1 MPMRAFVTK
10 EMATLLGVLAHPH
23 RVMIVQEIRDRELD
37 VNSLQAV
44 LGVSHSRVSQH
55 LSVLRSHR
63 IVAERREGR
72 HVFYR
77 LVQPQLAQWLHE
89 GMRFLEAEATYS
101 QEMHQALK
109 QTRELW
115 NRDTSPERRIADNH
129 SNPPHTGR
137 PASNARA
144 NGAPEVQRP
153 NGHAQESGEGQ

>member
-23 RVMIVQEIRDRELD
+23 RVLIIEEIRDRELD

-77 LVQPQLAQWLHE
+77 LVQPQLAQWLYE
-89 GMRFLEAEATYS
+89 GMRFLEAEAAFS

-115 NRDTSPERRIADNH
+115 DRDTSPERRIADNH
-129 SNPPHTGR
+129 SNPPMTGR
-137 PASNARA
+137 SGEAARTAAS
-144 NGAPEVQRP
+144 PEIRRP

>member
-1 MPMRAFVTK
+1 MPLRAFVTK

-23 RVMIVQEIRDRELD
+23 RVLIVQEIRERELD

-72 HVFYR
+72 HVYYR
-77 LVQPQLAQWLHE
+77 LVQPQIAQWLLE
-89 GMRFLEAEATYS
+89 GMRFLEAEAVFS

-115 NRDTSPERRIADNH
+115 DRDSSPERRIADNH
-129 SNPPHTGR
+129 SNPP
-137 PASNARA
+137 A
-144 NGAPEVQRP
+144 NGRSVDSARGGATNDLRRP
-153 NGHAQESGEGQ
+153 NGHAQESGDGQ